1 MAAVDANAQPR
12 ASLAAL
18 ALTLSG
24 LIAGIAAGA
33 GLWHGSLPWAASAAA
48 LTGLLWTPIRRLGP
62 ASLLASGCMALV
74 AAALAAMVT
83 PELKPWQV
91 PTRWIDLLQLRPL
104 SAALIGGLYLVYC
117 LRRLH
122 GGRPV
127 SWLVHPAALALPL
140 MFSALLVLSS
150 TALMADLG
158 RQLPDAEG
166 AAWFGRI
173 VVLLA
178 FNEVLLFGT
187 GLLMDR
193 RGTWR
198 WQIHALLVGGS
209 ILVCSTPLIADLADH
224 PALAAL
230 PWVVQALCA
239 ILLAAVSQSG
249 LWAETFLVT
258 GVLLDALHG
267 RRPTVEAC
275 ITHFRSGLLRG
286 AIYAAVFMVVILS
299 LAGMV
304 SLRVFLEVVHAFPP
318 LAGLLL
324 GALAFPLLK
333 TLIESFDGSAP
344 FFRRLRSASSDP
356 VNYARGAVAGIGVGW
371 ALGQGLPG
379 FATPERCLVGA
390 AIGAL
395 AYGGID
401 LARDGVDW
409 ARWRRGALQSVRVY
423 GLSAVLGACVGGAIA
438 WYFDAAQLAA
448 VVGKLGAYAA
458 LSYAETLREPLQY
471 VVYPLFSKWGAIDLG
486 MVEGGVKLLYAESLS
501 GVINWSLAAPLFSIN
516 LVLLTALFERSTA
529 PLRELLSPQGVAR
542 LVEQAVRVLRW
553 GLWMAPVIYSFLR
566 LAPDPSWY
574 NQDGAVRTVVTAIQA
589 LLLSPADFRAWSLS
603 VFLGLLAYDA
613 LRVLIWFDHMGLRV
627 ATLVNLSFVGGDVLD
642 EKAARFVG
650 HAARTRV
657 IPEGI
662 RRFLTWAP
670 LLIPFYIPR
679 GAEWD
684 QVWIRAQ
691 ALATSGDPT
700 LPAVATLLVGYR
712 LLAIALAAGAAWFL
726 LQRLIRPQ
734 TLATIGPP
742 PPFVIGNGRYFVE
755 LSPDGCGYSRCESDV
770 RPGFQ
775 LDLTRRPDDPLALRG
790 KFFYLRELGPDG
802 QPIGAPWSL
811 TQEPMRYGVC
821 SVTQDS
827 PSSLQIV
834 RTQAGIRVQ
843 ARIEVAATE
852 PVEIWDFR
860 LHNTSAEARVLDL
873 TSYQEPAVG
882 PVDAYRRTPAFASL
896 HLGTVFIP
904 ALGAL
909 FTRNRLLRTTA
920 KDPADIRMSREVG
933 FHAFAG
939 DASLTGFQDSR
950 ADFIGLGTL
959 RQPQARME
967 DLTQEGLRYSFDPC
981 ASLQLRIE
989 IAPGQ
994 TCRLRFVDG
1003 YARDEFAAARRVA
1016 RFLHRP
1022 VPLPAELQFLCD
1034 TVRKRPLSADPLLER
1049 WTDPWSAD
1057 GRELSAPTDAQRPW
1071 SHVIANP
1078 LGHGAVLSSD
1088 GAIFAFAG
1096 NAQQNA
1102 LSPACLESIS
1112 AQQPGELFLV
1122 RDLDRH
1128 LTLSPTRVPLR
1139 QVDAASRCS
1148 FGLGW
1153 ARFEQRASDI
1163 ECSLE
1168 VFADAERPAQ
1178 FRVLRLRNIGT
1189 ERRRLRV
1196 LNCVDIV
1203 LAETGHY
1210 SRGRL
1215 LTERAPTA
1223 DGGNALLFCNP
1234 RNDFVHGWAFAAS
1247 SLERADIHAV
1257 RSQVYGATREPA
1269 QMHLLLRGEID
1280 DRQADD
1286 GWRCAAFCAEIDL
1299 DPGETHESVL
1309 VLGQCATP
1317 AEAIPLIAALRPIAQ
1332 ARQARTRVDRAW
1344 AERLGVLRV
1353 KTADAGF
1360 DRLVND
1366 WLPYQLLVS
1375 RLWGRTGPAQR
1386 SGAFGFRDQLQDV
1399 LPLVW
1404 LAPELARRQIL
1415 LHAAQQFREGDG
1427 LKWWHNS
1434 WNGRT
1439 GIGVRTRASDP
1450 HLWLPHVLL
1459 RYLAGT
1465 GDKEILDEPVAF
1477 IEGAAVA
1484 GGEEGYLLAPRTTR
1498 ERATLYEHCRRAI
1511 DLSLRQRGPG
1521 GLPLLGSGDW
1531 NDGLDVLGLRMRGE
1545 SVWMGFFLH
1554 QILIEF
1560 AEVAQAR
1567 GDTQIVSRYH
1577 LEAGHLRIALDASW
1591 RDTGFLRATSDEGV
1605 ELVYADAL
1613 TSSWAAL
1620 SGAVNLERS
1629 LAALEQGLLRL
1640 ERGTRVL
1647 LMKPAFDAQSLPYPG
1662 RIAEYPPGVREN
1674 GGQYSHGS
1682 SWLVDAWLRC
1692 AQLAQTQGRAE
1703 LARHCRERAVGVWMK
1718 ISPLARGTAEELPR
1732 YGLPPHQ
1739 QPADVYDGPGY
1750 EGRGGWAWYTGA
1762 AARMLTTA
1770 HTLLGLRM
1778 DAYHLRLEEECAI
1791 PPLTVDYRGRR
1802 LVPGAARSALPTPE
1816 AIVARVLAPGR
1827 GPDPATTGT
1836 APLPPGGPG

>member
-1 MAAVDANAQPR
+1 MAAVDANALSR
-12 ASLAAL
+12 AALPAL
-18 ALTLSG
+18 ALNLSG
-24 LIAGIAAGA
+24 LIALIAASA
-33 GLWHGSLPWAASAAA
+33 GLWQGSLPWAACAAA
-48 LTGLLWTPIRRLGP
+48 LTGLLWTQTHKLGAMSLVSS
-62 ASLLASGCMALV
+62 ASMALV
-74 AAALAAMVT
+74 AAVLAAMVA
-83 PELKPWQV
+83 PELEPWQV
-91 PTRWIDLLQLRPL
+91 PSRWIEFLQIRPL
-104 SAALIGGLYLVYC
+104 SAALVGSVYLVYC
-117 LRRLH
+117 LRRLRA
-122 GGRPV
+122 GTPPPWGA
-127 SWLVHPAALALPL
+127 HPAVLALPL
-140 MFSALLVLSS
+140 LFNALLALSS
-150 TALMADLG
+150 ATLMSDLG
-158 RQLPDAEG
+158 RHLSSGDG
-166 AAWFGRI
+166 AAWLGRI
-173 VVLLA
+173 VLLLA

-187 GLLMDR
+187 GLLLDR

-198 WQIHALLVGGS
+198 WQVHALLVGGS
-209 ILVCSTPLIADLADH
+209 ILVCSTPLIADLAHH
-224 PALAAL
+224 PALASL
-230 PWVVQALCA
+230 PWAVQALCA
-239 ILLAAVSQSG
+239 IPLAALSQSG

-258 GVLLDALHG
+258 GILLDALHG
-267 RRPTVEAC
+267 RRPTAEAC
-275 ITHFRSGLLRG
+275 LGHFRSGLLRG
-286 AIYAAVFMVVILS
+286 AIYAALFMGVVLM
-299 LAGMV
+299 LAGLA
-304 SLRVFLEVVHAFPP
+304 SVHAFGVAVRTLPP

-344 FFRRLRSASSDP
+344 FVLRLRSALRDP
-356 VNYARGAVAGIGVGW
+356 LNYARGAVAGTGVGW
-371 ALGQGLPG
+371 ALGLGFPG
-379 FATPERCLVGA
+379 FETLDRFLVGA
-390 AIGAL
+390 VIGAL
-395 AYGGID
+395 AYGGVD
-401 LARDGVDW
+401 LARDAVDW
-409 ARWRRGALQSVRVY
+409 ARQRRGALQSVRVY
-423 GLSAVLGACVGGAIA
+423 GLGAVLGAFVGGALA

-448 VVGKLGAYAA
+448 VISKLGAYAA
-458 LSYAETLREPLQY
+458 LSYAESGREPMQY

-516 LVLLTALFERSTA
+516 LVLLTALFEKSTA

-566 LAPDPSWY
+566 LAPDPTWY
-574 NQDGAVRTVVTAIQA
+574 NQDGAVRTVVATIQA
-589 LLLSPADFRAWSLS
+589 LVLSPADFRAWSLS

-627 ATLVNLSFVGGDVLD
+627 ATLVNLSFVGGDALD

-650 HAARTRV
+650 HSARTRV

-684 QVWIRAQ
+684 QVWEQAQ
-691 ALATSGDPT
+691 ELAASDDPL

-712 LLAIALAAGAAWFL
+712 LLAIALAAGAAWL
-726 LQRLIRPQ
+726 IVQRLRRPPS
-734 TLATIGPP
+734 PP
-742 PPFVIGNGRYFVE
+742 GVSAPAPFVIGNGRYFVE
-755 LSPDGCGYSRCESDV
+755 MSPDGCGYSRCESEV

-790 KFFYLRELGPDG
+790 KFFYLRELGADG
-802 QPIGAPWSL
+802 QSIGAGWSL
-811 TQEPMRYGVC
+811 TQEPMRYGV
-821 SVTQDS
+821 SAVTLDT
-827 PSSLQIV
+827 PSRLRIV
-834 RTQAGIRVQ
+834 RTQAGIRIV

-852 PVEIWDFR
+852 PVETWDLH
-860 LHNTSAEARVLDL
+860 LHNTGEQARVLEL
-873 TSYQEPAVG
+873 ISYQEPAVG
-882 PVDAYRRTPAFASL
+882 PVDAYRRTPAFASM

-909 FTRNRLLRTTA
+909 LTRNRLLRTA
-920 KDPADIRMSREVG
+920 AADPADIRMSREVG
-933 FHAFAG
+933 FHAFSG

-950 ADFIGLGTL
+950 ADFMGLGTL

-967 DLTQEGLRYSFDPC
+967 DPIQEGLRYSFDPC
-981 ASLQLRIE
+981 ASLRLRIE
-989 IAPGQ
+989 LAPGQ

-1003 YARDEFAAARRVA
+1003 YAPDERSAARRIA

-1022 VPLPAELQFLCD
+1022 VPLAADLKFLSE
-1034 TVRKRPLSADPLLER
+1034 TVRKRPVSADPILED
-1049 WTDPWSAD
+1049 WSDPWSAD
-1057 GRELSAPTDAQRPW
+1057 GRELDAPTRAQRPW
-1071 SHVIANP
+1071 PHVIANS

-1102 LSPACLESIS
+1102 LTPACLESTS

-1122 RDLDRH
+1122 RDLERQ

-1139 QVDAASRCS
+1139 QAEAEYRCR

-1163 ECSLE
+1163 EASLE

-1178 FRVLRLRNIGT
+1178 FRVLRLRNLGAAP
-1189 ERRRLRV
+1189 RRLRV
-1196 LNCVDIV
+1196 LCCADIV
-1203 LAETGHY
+1203 LAETGPD

-1215 LTERAPTA
+1215 LTERVPTA
-1223 DGGNALLFCNP
+1223 DAGSALLFRNP
-1234 RNDFVHGWAFAAS
+1234 RNDFVQGWAFVAS
-1247 SLERADIHAV
+1247 SLECTHIHAL
-1257 RSQVYGATREPA
+1257 RSQVYGATRDPA
-1269 QMHLLLRGEID
+1269 QMHLLLTGQID
-1280 DRQADD
+1280 GRQADD
-1286 GWRCAAFCAEIDL
+1286 GWRCAAFCAEISL
-1299 DPGETHESVL
+1299 APGATHESVL
-1309 VLGQCATP
+1309 VLGQCATQ
-1317 AEAIPLIAALRPIAQ
+1317 AEAIPLIGALRPIAKM
-1332 ARQARTRVDRAW
+1332 RQARLDVDRFW
-1344 AERLGVLRV
+1344 TERLGVLRV
-1353 KTADAGF
+1353 RTADPGF

-1404 LAPELARRQIL
+1404 IAPELARRQLL

-1434 WNGRT
+1434 REGRT

-1450 HLWLPHVLL
+1450 HLWLPHVLV
-1459 RYLAGT
+1459 RYLSGT
-1465 GDKEILDEPVAF
+1465 GDQAILDEPVAF
-1477 IEGAAVA
+1477 IEGGPVPA
-1484 GGEEGYLLAPRTTR
+1484 GQEGYLLAPRPTR

-1511 DLSLRQRGPG
+1511 DLSLRQRGVH

-1531 NDGLDVLGLRMRGE
+1531 NDGLDVPGLQMRGE

-1554 QILIEF
+1554 QVLVEF
-1560 AEVAQAR
+1560 AEIAQTR
-1567 GDTQIVSRYH
+1567 NDTPTVSRYH
-1577 LEAGHLRIALDASW
+1577 MEAGHLRIALDASW
-1591 RDTGFLRATSDEGV
+1591 RDTGFLRATSDDGV

-1620 SGAVNLERS
+1620 SGAVDLERS

-1640 ERGTRVL
+1640 ERETRVRL
-1647 LMKPAFDAQSLPYPG
+1647 LSPAFDEQSLPYPG

-1682 SWLVDAWLRC
+1682 SWLVDAWLHC
-1692 AQLAQTQGRAE
+1692 ADMARTQGRAE
-1703 LARHCRERAVGVWMK
+1703 LAQRCRERAAGLWMK
-1718 ISPLARGTAEELPR
+1718 ISPLSRGTAAELPR

-1770 HTLLGLRM
+1770 HALMGLRM
-1778 DAYHLRLEEECAI
+1778 DGYRLRAEPTAAI
-1791 PPLTVDYRGRR
+1791 TPVSVQYRGRV
-1802 LVPGAARSALPTPE
+1802 LTPGSVSPALPTPD
-1816 AIVARVLAPGR
+1816 AIAAVVLAPPR
-1827 GPDPATTGT
+1827 AREPRPAPDPS
-1836 APLPPGGPG
+1836 